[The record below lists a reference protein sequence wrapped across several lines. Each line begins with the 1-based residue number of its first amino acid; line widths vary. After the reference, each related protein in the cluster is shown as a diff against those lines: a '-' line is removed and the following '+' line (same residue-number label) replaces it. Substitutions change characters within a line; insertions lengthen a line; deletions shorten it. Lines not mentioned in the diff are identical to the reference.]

1 MKKYLFFFK
10 ATLIFLLI
18 SHCSYSQM
26 FEWKAD
32 IETVDSS
39 GFYNIFLVSQITSKL
54 NNNFSDIRIFN
65 IDNQEI
71 PYIIQSDKNFILSGE
86 KNKLSIIENKHKKI
100 KGYTSLL
107 IHNSGKDNISNIAL
121 IINNIPG
128 EKWIKINA
136 SDDKKQWY
144 VLKENSLYLTNF
156 NDSET
161 SEIQLF
167 NFPESKY
174 EFYELVIYDYNNQ
187 PIEVLSAWQ
196 YNVNYT
202 SNAYTILAEPKIVQ
216 DDTSKTDKSIIYIE
230 FEEAQYIDKLEFEF
244 DGPFFYLRKAE
255 IEREDTLGE
264 KKMKL
269 EMFDQMDEGFYFHS
283 HKENVLYFSGY
294 YAKKLKLII
303 ENKDNEPLILVKVN
317 AYQINSYITAW
328 LQEGIKYNLRFGN
341 ENADVPL
348 YDLSYFKDSIP
359 DSIQI
364 VRVTNI
370 ENTTVS
376 SETKKIL
383 DINPIYL
390 WIVVG
395 IVIALLAF
403 IAFKMF
409 REQSVFKNHSD
420 VR

>member
-1 MKKYLFFFK
+1 
-10 ATLIFLLI
+10 
-18 SHCSYSQM
+18 
-26 FEWKAD
+26 
-32 IETVDSS
+32 
-39 GFYNIFLVSQITSKL
+39 
-54 NNNFSDIRIFN
+54 
-65 IDNQEI
+65 
-71 PYIIQSDKNFILSGE
+71 
-86 KNKLSIIENKHKKI
+86 
-100 KGYTSLL
+100 
-107 IHNSGKDNISNIAL
+107 
-121 IINNIPG
+121 
-128 EKWIKINA
+128 
-136 SDDKKQWY
+136 
-144 VLKENSLYLTNF
+144 
-156 NDSET
+156 
-161 SEIQLF
+161 
-167 NFPESKY
+167 
-174 EFYELVIYDYNNQ
+174 
-187 PIEVLSAWQ
+187 
-196 YNVNYT
+196 
-202 SNAYTILAEPKIVQ
+202 
-216 DDTSKTDKSIIYIE
+216 
-230 FEEAQYIDKLEFEF
+230 
-244 DGPFFYLRKAE
+244 
-255 IEREDTLGE
+255 
-264 KKMKL
+264 
-269 EMFDQMDEGFYFHS
+269 MFDQMDEGFYFHS